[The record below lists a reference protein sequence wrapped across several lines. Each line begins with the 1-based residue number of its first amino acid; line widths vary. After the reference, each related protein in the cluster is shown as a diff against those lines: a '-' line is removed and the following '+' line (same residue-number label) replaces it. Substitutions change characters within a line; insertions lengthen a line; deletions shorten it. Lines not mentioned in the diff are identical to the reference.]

1 MEQCTP
7 ALLTTLLPFLTGV
20 VGAVLAF
27 AFGVWR
33 DKRQVSDARS
43 DERRRA
49 QREEIGKLQFASDE
63 LANVVYRS
71 LVFDNNPMLAAA
83 MGFVLGDGD
92 SWTKRFEETDRAF
105 RIHATNI
112 EDPELQTR
120 IARFRDVVYEARNR
134 KLDPQE
140 LEQAGNEI
148 QRANLDILEYAGTR
162 NQALM

>member
-1 MEQCTP
+1 M
-7 ALLTTLLPFLTGV
+7 LTTLLPV
-20 VGAVLAF
+20 VSVIAGAVLAF
-27 AFGVWR
+27 VFGRVR
-33 DKRQVSDARS
+33 DNQQVNDARA

-49 QREEIGKLQFASDE
+49 LREEIGKLQFASDE

-71 LVFDNNPMLAAA
+71 LVFDNNPAQAAA
-83 MGFVLGDGD
+83 MGFVLGDSD

-105 RIHATNI
+105 RIRATNV
-112 EDPELQTR
+112 EDPELQRR

-134 KLDPQE
+134 QLDPQE
-140 LEQAGNEI
+140 LEQAGNVI

>member
-1 MEQCTP
+1 MEQCAP
-7 ALLTTLLPFLTGV
+7 SLVTTLLPFITGV

-33 DKRQVSDARS
+33 DKQQVSDARA

-49 QREEIGKLQFASDE
+49 QREEIGRLQFSSDE
-63 LANVVYRS
+63 LANVVHRS
-71 LVFDNNPMLAAA
+71 LVFDNNPQLAAA
-83 MGFVLGDGD
+83 MGLVLGDGD

-105 RIHATNI
+105 RIHASNI
-112 EDPELQTR
+112 EDPELQRR
-120 IARFRDVVYEARNR
+120 IARFRAVVADLRERE
-134 KLDPQE
+134 LDQQE
-140 LEQAGNEI
+140 LQQAGNVI